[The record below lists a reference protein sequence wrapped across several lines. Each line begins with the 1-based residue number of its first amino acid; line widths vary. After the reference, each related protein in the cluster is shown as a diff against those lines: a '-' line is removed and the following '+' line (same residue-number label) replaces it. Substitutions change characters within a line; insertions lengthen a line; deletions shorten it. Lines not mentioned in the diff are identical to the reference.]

1 MATDII
7 KFREQ
12 RARIN
17 SMLAQLSGLVPL
29 SQDRP
34 TILFSI
40 YKEIELDLT
49 EEENKKVIRLFEETK
64 KKENMYSEHKA
75 WSHSLDYYPR
85 IEILNVVELYLRQ
98 LLGKYG
104 YYELTKDNKDYQIGV
119 E

>member
-1 MATDII
+1 MTDTI

-17 SMLAQLSGLVPL
+17 NMLAQLSGLAPL
-29 SQDRP
+29 TQSRV
-34 TILFSI
+34 TILFSL

-49 EEENKKVIRLFEETK
+49 EGEKNEAIRLFGETK
-64 KKENMYSEHKA
+64 KNENMFSVKEPY
-75 WSHSLDYYPR
+75 SHSLDYYPR

>member
-1 MATDII
+1 MVDTI

-17 SMLAQLSGLVPL
+17 NMLAQLSGLAPL
-29 SQDRP
+29 NQPRV

-40 YKEIELDLT
+40 YKEVEKDLT
-49 EEENKKVIRLFEETK
+49 TEEKKEALRLFGETK
-64 KKENMYSEHKA
+64 DRKNMYSEHRA

-85 IEILNVVELYLRQ
+85 IEILNKVELYLRK

-104 YYELTKDNKDYQIGV
+104 YYELTRDKVDYQLG
-119 E
+119 EF

>member
-1 MATDII
+1 MVDTI

-17 SMLAQLSGLVPL
+17 SMLAQLSGLAQL
-29 SQDRP
+29 SQPRV

-40 YKEIELDLT
+40 YKEVEKDLSK
-49 EEENKKVIRLFEETK
+49 EENTEALRLFGETK

-85 IEILNVVELYLRQ
+85 IEILNVVELYLRK

-104 YYELTKDNKDYQIGV
+104 YYEITKEEVDYQLG
-119 E
+119 EF